1 LQPGRD
7 DACRLELAQ
16 LRQLEITSVLE
27 AVTLVVLVGIAV
39 PLKHVGHYDLAV
51 RIMGPVHGLT
61 FLAYVWTVLQTVAGG
76 GWSAGAAARLFLTAF
91 IPFAGFTT
99 PRFLRAR
106 AAALAAK

>member
-27 AVTLVVLVGIAV
+27 ATTLVVLVCIAV

-51 RIMGPVHGLT
+51 RIMGPVHGLA
-61 FLAYVWTVLQTVAGG
+61 FLAYAWTALQTVAGG
-76 GWSAGAAARLFLTAF
+76 GWSPGAAARLFLTAF

-99 PRFLRAR
+99 PTFLRAR